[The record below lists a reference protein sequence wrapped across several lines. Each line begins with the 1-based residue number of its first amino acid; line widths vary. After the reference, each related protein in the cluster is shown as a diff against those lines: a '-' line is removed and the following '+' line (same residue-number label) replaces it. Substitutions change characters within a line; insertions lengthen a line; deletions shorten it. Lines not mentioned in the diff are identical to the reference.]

1 MLSIID
7 GHKAVLSALSD
18 FCVAFDEN
26 FRFETLISSLKLPEF
41 DIDDASDTGSV
52 VSGFGN
58 EEEGVWE
65 ARTGTMTLVNA
76 LTNSPEE
83 VEDRVMLREEFSR
96 RGLNEA
102 LVVSRCPYHLPL
114 NSCYHIIGSAIYK
127 AP

>member
-7 GHKAVLSALSD
+7 GHKSILSALSD
-18 FCVAFDEN
+18 FRVVFDEN
-26 FRFETLISSLKLPEF
+26 FRFETLISSLKLPDI

-52 VSGFGN
+52 ISGFGN

-65 ARTGTMTLVNA
+65 ARAGTMTLINA

-83 VEDRVMLREEFSR
+83 VEERVMLREEFSR

-102 LVVSRCPYHLPL
+102 IVVSV
-114 NSCYHIIGSAIYK
+114 SAIK
-127 AP
+127 SNA